1 MVKSVNEKIQKYI
14 SKQQNANDYDIE
26 NEGLKNFSSDSDS
39 SDDEDHRKDHYV
51 SVGKSKLRQQLETKQ
66 KEVESLAQGEK
77 VSRKDLFNNENTHV
91 PEQDDEDDE
100 NDEDEDFVS
109 AEEEQSD
116 ANEEA
121 TSEEEQ
127 SEQDSS
133 DSASEE
139 SDLKP
144 TLNVYQQFSQI
155 QSKDAIKGKA
165 IIDQNK
171 EFDNILD
178 IRMQLQKAITV
189 FNTNYKV
196 EGLSKELKSIAKE
209 NNALLKEIIIE
220 LNKKRLT
227 LHKKDHF
234 TTREYSTDTDNY
246 KRVTKDL
253 NTTLSRFNK
262 VTLSKWAKKTLQADQ
277 NLLEHIDNL
286 LLDKHKL
293 VSSIRQPKF
302 NDIQFYKNLLNQLI
316 QQKLNTSNNN
326 SSLATTG
333 NKATEIRLIKK
344 DNSGTK
350 ASKGRKLDY
359 TVQQKLINYE
369 TPNINNKLWDDFKRD
384 EFFVGLFGRKVDI
397 WSMDQSEEE
406 SESSESDM
414 SEEEVVNDG
423 LQIFG

>member
-1 MVKSVNEKIQKYI
+1 MVKSVNDKIQKYI

-39 SDDEDHRKDHYV
+39 SDDEDYRKDHYV
-51 SVGKSKLRQQLETKQ
+51 SVGKSKLRQQLDTKQ
-66 KEVESLAQGEK
+66 KEAESLAQGKK

-91 PEQDDEDDE
+91 PEDDDED
-100 NDEDEDFVS
+100 EDDDFVS

-116 ANEEA
+116 INEKNS
-121 TSEEEQ
+121 SEEEQ
-127 SEQDSS
+127 SEQSSS
-133 DSASEE
+133 DSDSEE
-139 SDLKP
+139 SAPKP

-171 EFDNILD
+171 EFDSILD
-178 IRMQLQKAITV
+178 IRMQMQKAITV

-209 NNALLKEIIIE
+209 NNGLLKEIIIE
-220 LNKKRLT
+220 LNKKRLS

-234 TTREYSTDTDNY
+234 TTREYSTDNENY
-246 KRVTKDL
+246 KKVTKDL
-253 NTTLSRFNK
+253 NNTLSRFNK

-293 VSSIRQPKF
+293 VSSLRQPKF

-326 SSLATTG
+326 SSLATNG

-369 TPNINNKLWDDFKRD
+369 TPDISNKLWDDFKRD

-397 WSMDQSEEE
+397 WSMDQSEED
-406 SESSESDM
+406 SEDSESDM

>member
-1 MVKSVNEKIQKYI
+1 MVKSVNDKIQKYI

-39 SDDEDHRKDHYV
+39 SDDEDYRKDHYV
-51 SVGKSKLRQQLETKQ
+51 SVGKSKLRQQLDTKQ
-66 KEVESLAQGEK
+66 KEAESLAQGKK

-91 PEQDDEDDE
+91 PEDDDED
-100 NDEDEDFVS
+100 EDDDFVS

-116 ANEEA
+116 INEKDS
-121 TSEEEQ
+121 SEEEQ
-127 SEQDSS
+127 SEQSSS
-133 DSASEE
+133 DSDSEE
-139 SDLKP
+139 SAPKP

-171 EFDNILD
+171 EFDSILD
-178 IRMQLQKAITV
+178 IRMQMQKAITV

-209 NNALLKEIIIE
+209 NNGLLKEIIIE
-220 LNKKRLT
+220 LNKKRLS

-234 TTREYSTDTDNY
+234 TTREYSTDNENY
-246 KRVTKDL
+246 KKVTKDL
-253 NTTLSRFNK
+253 NNTLSRFNK

-293 VSSIRQPKF
+293 VSSLRQPKF

-326 SSLATTG
+326 SSLATNG

-369 TPNINNKLWDDFKRD
+369 TPDISNKLWDDFKRD

-397 WSMDQSEEE
+397 WSMDQSEED
-406 SESSESDM
+406 SEDSESDM
-414 SEEEVVNDG
+414 SEEEVINDG

>member
-1 MVKSVNEKIQKYI
+1 MVKSVNDKIQKYI
-14 SKQQNANDYDIE
+14 SKQQNVNDYDIE

-51 SVGKSKLRQQLETKQ
+51 SVGKSKLRQQLDTKQ
-66 KEVESLAQGEK
+66 KEAESLAQGKK

-91 PEQDDEDDE
+91 PEDDDED
-100 NDEDEDFVS
+100 EDDDFVS

-116 ANEEA
+116 INEKDS
-121 TSEEEQ
+121 SEEEQ
-127 SEQDSS
+127 SEQSSS
-133 DSASEE
+133 DSDSEE
-139 SDLKP
+139 SAPKP

-171 EFDNILD
+171 EFDSILD
-178 IRMQLQKAITV
+178 IRMQMQKAITV

-209 NNALLKEIIIE
+209 NNGLLKEIIIE
-220 LNKKRLT
+220 LNKKRLS

-234 TTREYSTDTDNY
+234 TTREYSTDNENY
-246 KRVTKDL
+246 KKVTKDL
-253 NTTLSRFNK
+253 NNTLSRFNK

-293 VSSIRQPKF
+293 VSSLRQPKF

-326 SSLATTG
+326 SSLATNG

-369 TPNINNKLWDDFKRD
+369 TPDISNKLWDDFKRD

-397 WSMDQSEEE
+397 WSMDQSEED
-406 SESSESDM
+406 SEDSESDM

>member
-1 MVKSVNEKIQKYI
+1 MVKSVNDKIQKYI

-39 SDDEDHRKDHYV
+39 SDDEDYRKDHYV
-51 SVGKSKLRQQLETKQ
+51 SVGKSKLRQQLDTKQ
-66 KEVESLAQGEK
+66 KEAESLAQGKK

-91 PEQDDEDDE
+91 PEDDDED
-100 NDEDEDFVS
+100 EDDDFVS

-116 ANEEA
+116 INEKDS
-121 TSEEEQ
+121 SEEEQ
-127 SEQDSS
+127 SEQSSS
-133 DSASEE
+133 DSDSEE
-139 SDLKP
+139 SAPKP

-171 EFDNILD
+171 EFDSILD
-178 IRMQLQKAITV
+178 IRMQMQKAITV

-209 NNALLKEIIIE
+209 NNGLLKEIIIE
-220 LNKKRLT
+220 LNKKRLS

-234 TTREYSTDTDNY
+234 TTREYSTDNENY
-246 KRVTKDL
+246 KKVTKDL
-253 NTTLSRFNK
+253 NNTLSRFNK

-293 VSSIRQPKF
+293 VSSLRQPKF

-326 SSLATTG
+326 SSLATNG

-369 TPNINNKLWDDFKRD
+369 TPDISNKLWDDFKRD

-397 WSMDQSEEE
+397 WSMDQSEED
-406 SESSESDM
+406 SEDSESDM